1 VTISD
6 STVSLHVLGGYI
18 RNGTGTVDSNQVTI
32 SDSTVNGFVAGG
44 YIYTGTGTASN
55 NQVTISGSTVSR
67 SVSGGYINI
76 GTGTVDSNQV
86 TISDSTVS
94 HVLGGYT
101 RGGTADSNQV
111 TISDSTVSGNVA
123 GGYLKGGTGT
133 AIYNIVTLRGAV
145 NFNSAGTSE
154 LYGGYNEVTGSGVT
168 GNDVFTGNTLYV
180 DNYTGNVGGAGTA
193 TLAKIANFEFFNF
206 TIPTSVKDGDTIIK
220 TTTLIL
226 GDGTHASQVGSIQY
240 SGATAPGLKE
250 GEVINLIESESALN
264 SLGSPAVAGVDFKS
278 TEVVAKW
285 GSLFEQIL
293 VSALEDNKI
302 IVTAADDGGK
312 PAVPSTEP
320 DPVKPSVASDVT
332 AEKSYGIGY
341 MVKHAENEDAI
352 HANGSVTL
360 ADGSTTPGD
369 VYGGYA
375 QTDTGK
381 ATTTNGSVKLENG
394 SKVTNDVYGGSAQVQ
409 AAGDAASTSS
419 VTIKDKSSV
428 TGDVYGSFAFTL
440 RGKATATG
448 TVTVINSKVD
458 SVYGAVAESNSTSIV
473 TGKVT
478 ISDSSVASD
487 VYGGYADTLAGT
499 ATADNNQVTIS
510 DSTLSGKVYGGY
522 IFSDTGT
529 GTANSNT
536 VTLRGAVNFTGTREL
551 YGGYSEVTGKDVFTG
566 NTLKVDN
573 YTGTATF
580 DKIANFEFFNFTIPT
595 SSKDSDAIL
604 QTDHLVLGDGA
615 DKPSTVGTVQFSGA
629 SVPDLKIEDKIIL
642 IDSKETVNSSGE
654 KAIDGVDFK
663 GGDLTV
669 KWGSMF
675 EQLFTSSL
683 DGDDIILVAE
693 NAGGSSTPGPDVPE
707 DGGIIGGGG
716 GSSGPVKLKDGSR
729 SLAEAS
735 FTGFALVNQGADLVA
750 GQAMENATQ
759 GAEGFSPFAA
769 VVAGTSRYSAGSD
782 SHTDVS
788 GYSMAAGL
796 AYSAEVN
803 DIIDRITLGAFFEH
817 GAGNYHTGNDF
828 ASGHGD
834 TQYTGGGILRQV
846 SFEDTGPGHFY
857 AQAAIR
863 AG

>member
-1 VTISD
+1 V
-6 STVSLHVLGGYI
+6 VS
-18 RNGTGTVDSNQVTI
+18 QQ
-32 SDSTVNGFVAGG
+32 F
-44 YIYTGTGTASN
+44 
-55 NQVTISGSTVSR
+55 
-67 SVSGGYINI
+67 
-76 GTGTVDSNQV
+76 
-86 TISDSTVS
+86 
-94 HVLGGYT
+94 
-101 RGGTADSNQV
+101 
-111 TISDSTVSGNVA
+111 
-123 GGYLKGGTGT
+123 
-133 AIYNIVTLRGAV
+133 
-145 NFNSAGTSE
+145 
-154 LYGGYNEVTGSGVT
+154 
-168 GNDVFTGNTLYV
+168 
-180 DNYTGNVGGAGTA
+180 
-193 TLAKIANFEFFNF
+193 
-206 TIPTSVKDGDTIIK
+206 P
-220 TTTLIL
+220 
-226 GDGTHASQVGSIQY
+226 
-240 SGATAPGLKE
+240 
-250 GEVINLIESESALN
+250 AL
-264 SLGSPAVAGVDFKS
+264 
-278 TEVVAKW
+278 
-285 GSLFEQIL
+285 
-293 VSALEDNKI
+293 
-302 IVTAADDGGK
+302 
-312 PAVPSTEP
+312 
-320 DPVKPSVASDVT
+320 
-332 AEKSYGIGY
+332 
-341 MVKHAENEDAI
+341 
-352 HANGSVTL
+352 
-360 ADGSTTPGD
+360 
-369 VYGGYA
+369 
-375 QTDTGK
+375 
-381 ATTTNGSVKLENG
+381 NGSVKLENG

-458 SVYGAVAESNSTSIV
+458 SVYGAVAESNSTSIA

-566 NTLKVDN
+566 NTLNVDN

-683 DGDDIILVAE
+683 VGDDIIIVAE
-693 NAGGSSTPGPDVPE
+693 TAGIKLPDSEVPS

-716 GSSGPVKLKDGSR
+716 DSPGPVKLKDGSR

-788 GYSMAAGL
+788 GYSMAVGL

-834 TQYTGGGILRQV
+834 TQYTGGGILGQV

-863 AG
+863 AGGVTSDFSTSDLQASGINAGYDATKAYRSLYAGIGYVWDVMSNARLDTYAKYFLTQMDGDSVRITTGEPVEFETVTSRRLRLGTRFTYAINEYVSPYIGVGYEREFDGQVNASTYGYDLDAPSLRGDTGLGEIGLTITPTEGKAFSLNLGLQGFTGVREGWQGSLQMKYEF